1 MQERAAQLSIVQKH
15 EKDLRVG
22 KSYRYEFWH
31 VQGTDSDGRRIRKKF
46 SDRQKAIDWKNL
58 KEIELTN
65 RGRKLHSIIT
75 ELSDEQIKEAEICVA
90 RLAPKYT
97 LTEAVNFFLQ
107 HFHEPDF
114 KISLSEAIVKF
125 RGAQEGQVRDR
136 TLVQLKSTL
145 GQFERFMENCDLHE
159 ITPQDVERYLRSLR
173 AKDGVN
179 QASRKTWNNYRA
191 DLHLF
196 FEWCTDR
203 QRRWLSE
210 NPAADVTRFKIDR
223 EHIEVLPF
231 KKARELMKYVSGFKD
246 GKLVR
251 YFALAL
257 FAGVRPGGELE
268 KLAENPELVDLKNR
282 VIRITPAISKTG
294 KARQISIR
302 PNLLR
307 WLKRFPSEI
316 LPANSDRELKTIR
329 KEFELSHDVLRH
341 TFISMHVGAFNS
353 FADAAIESGNS
364 EKIIRDHYFNTSVK
378 SEARAFWKIYP
389 SNRGTPL
396 TRSGNK

>member
-22 KSYRYEFWH
+22 RSYRYEFWH

-46 SDRQKAIDWKNL
+46 SDRQNAIDWKNL

-75 ELSDEQIKEAEICVA
+75 ELSDEQVKEAETCVA
-90 RLAPKYT
+90 RLRGKYT
-97 LTEAVNFFLQ
+97 LTGCVDFFLQ

-114 KISLSEAIVKF
+114 KISLSEATVKF
-125 RGAQEGQVRDR
+125 RGALEGQVRER

-145 GQFERFMENCDLHE
+145 GQFERFMGNCDLHE
-159 ITPQDVERYLRSLR
+159 ITHEDVERYLRSLR

-179 QASRKTWNNYRA
+179 TASRKTWNNYRA

-196 FEWCTDR
+196 FEWCADN
-203 QRRWLSE
+203 QRRWLSA

-223 EHIEVLPF
+223 EHIEVLPI
-231 KKARELMKYVSGFKD
+231 KKARELMKHASGFKD

-268 KLAENPELVDLKNR
+268 KLADNPQLVDLGNR

-294 KARQISIR
+294 KARQIPIR

-307 WLKRFPSEI
+307 WLKRFPGEI

-329 KEFELSHDVLRH
+329 KEFELSHDVCRH
-341 TFISMHVGAFNS
+341 TFISMHVGAFKS

-364 EKIIRDHYFNTSVK
+364 EKIIRDHYFNTSATP
-378 SEARAFWKIYP
+378 EAKAFWQISP
-389 SNRGTPL
+389 TNGRTP
-396 TRSGNK
+396 